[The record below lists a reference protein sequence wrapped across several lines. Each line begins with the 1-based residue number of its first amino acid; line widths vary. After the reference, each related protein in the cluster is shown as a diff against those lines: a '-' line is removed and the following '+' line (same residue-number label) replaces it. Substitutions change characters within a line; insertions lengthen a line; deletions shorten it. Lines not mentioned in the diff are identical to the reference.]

1 MTFVQYVHDLFEEYY
16 EGKKEGKDISQL
28 RAEIEEIVLTGEQIM
43 ESGITD
49 FSEIRGE
56 YEDEIEKLE
65 DKLERYQEAYKK
77 GLRKLAQN
85 DNTKTVNLLKVKI
98 AKIER
103 IIHGKYGTIADEI
116 KDAIR

>member
-1 MTFVQYVHDLFEEYY
+1 MTFVQYVHDLFKEYY

-43 ESGITD
+43 ESGITN
-49 FSEIRGE
+49 FSEMIEEKE
-56 YEDEIEKLE
+56 YKKRI

-85 DNTKTVNLLKVKI
+85 DNTETVNLLKVKI